1 MDQYRAL
8 VKAIP
13 QLNESLRKSG
23 HEIADPVASPAASP
37 DGGAALEASSPPPPA
52 STSSKKKSV
61 KREKVRK
68 ANIDV
73 TSDEDEED

>member
-37 DGGAALEASSPPPPA
+37 DGGAALEASSPPPA

-73 TSDEDEED
+73 TSDEDEEE